1 MRWKMGKVPL
11 YWVNIAAREHAKRRE
26 VQARRVERQMQE
38 EFGLEETVEI
48 MKVIG
53 SHVGYKA

>member
-1 MRWKMGKVPL
+1 MGKVPL

-26 VQARRVERQMQE
+26 VQARRVERQMKE
-38 EFGLEETVEI
+38 EFGLEEAVEI